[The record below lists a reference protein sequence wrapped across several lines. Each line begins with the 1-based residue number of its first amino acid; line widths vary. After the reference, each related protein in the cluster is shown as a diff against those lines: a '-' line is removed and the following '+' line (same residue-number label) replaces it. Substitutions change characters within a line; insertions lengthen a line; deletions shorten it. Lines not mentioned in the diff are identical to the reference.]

1 MVRVSVFRATKR
13 KGVKAGCWRMRWRGP
28 DGRNMSESTDSYKKG
43 VAIAIARKKEEELAL
58 DPWGL
63 VRLKRQPK
71 AWAELVAEFLAA
83 TKAKRQAST
92 ATAYEMSL
100 ATVTRILHP
109 KRVGDLTAAAVDK
122 YVASRVKEVV
132 GPTVNKDL
140 RALRTCLRFADKRGY
155 AKAPS
160 FADAFVK
167 VDKTDPVC
175 LTLDT
180 QQKLVAAVTS
190 EKFVPR
196 IASKEWW
203 RVFLAL
209 LNVTGARRG
218 ELLGL
223 TWDRIDL
230 DGRTIKVRAGT
241 SKSRRDR
248 TLPLPAANALWEL
261 LTAWRQVT
269 KGERVFSWAGNTY
282 RSFYLDW
289 KRLQEAAG
297 VTGVVPKNL
306 RSTTASE
313 LVAAGVGTMAVKDF
327 LGHASVTTTEQFYAN
342 TGQALKTAAEQRQ
355 KWREKG

>member
-1 MVRVSVFRATKR
+1 MVRVSVYRATKR
-13 KGVKAGCWRMRWRGP
+13 KGVKVGCWRMRWRGP
-28 DGRNMSESTDSYKKG
+28 DGRNMSESTDTYKKG
-43 VAIAIARKKEEELAL
+43 EALAIADVKRQELVL

-63 VRLKRQPK
+63 TRIKREPK

-92 ATAYEMSL
+92 AAAYEMSL

-109 KRVGDLTAAAVDK
+109 KRVGDLTVAALDR

-140 RALRTCLRFADKRGY
+140 RALRTCLKFAEKRGY

-160 FADAFVK
+160 FTDAFVK

-175 LTLDT
+175 LPLDI

-196 IASKEWW
+196 IASKGWW
-203 RVFLAL
+203 EVFLAL

-223 TWDRIDL
+223 TWDRIDF
-230 DGRTIKVRAGT
+230 DGRTIKIKAGT

-248 TLPLPAANALWEL
+248 TLPLPAANALWAL
-261 LTAWRQVT
+261 LADWRERT
-269 KGERVFSWAGNTY
+269 KGERVFPWTSDTY
-282 RSFYLDW
+282 RSFYDDW
-289 KRLQEAAG
+289 DRLQEAAG
-297 VTGVVPKNL
+297 VTGVVPKNM

-313 LVAAGVGTMAVKDF
+313 LVAAGVGTMTVKDF
-327 LGHASVTTTEQFYAN
+327 LGHASVTTTEQWYAA